1 MKNDIF
7 RNPRGWGAKAV
18 GSSVRY
24 RLMQFYTLLL
34 GALLGIMLYLV
45 CREGKVPLLPYIGIL
60 LFLLIAVVELPLLY
74 LRALR
79 AYVLEHQSSNHE
91 IC

>member
-7 RNPRGWGAKAV
+7 RNPRGWGVKVV

-24 RLMQFYTLLL
+24 RLMQFYTLIL
-34 GALLGIMLYLV
+34 GALLGMMFFLV
-45 CREGKVPLLPYIGIL
+45 CREANVPLLPYMGML

-79 AYVLEHQSSNHE
+79 AYVLEHQAPDHE